1 MLMTHQAQATALG
14 ELLRR
19 DRLET
24 TSLVNLVDAVLE
36 CTEQLM
42 EWGDAQGAQALLDE
56 TLRRH
61 AALPIRQTMRL
72 QAQRLRTLALLHHD
86 HECLEQVQS
95 LLVRHKADHGAWPD
109 EYAAFRVLEATALWH
124 LNRTAEAIPR
134 LIAVREE
141 LLHRPDSLV
150 LARALT
156 ILSSCHINDGRWDRA
171 REYALEAWFV
181 ARRIGSPYQQGLALG
196 NLCIAERGR
205 CRYASS
211 IDAGEEAVALLDGIG
226 ATVRA
231 GHVRRSLAI
240 TQFRRGRL
248 DEASRTLD
256 GIVGSTG
263 TADHREQARYTTLLR
278 ALLDTQAGRFDE
290 ARARLAP
297 PTEPIACLKESRPEM
312 LRLEYL
318 GDVALEEGDVHA
330 ALVQYEALLP
340 HALALVPR
348 GDIVAELRRRRAEC
362 WSHMGRHADAYDEA
376 RAGIDLCLELG
387 DRYEEAAIWRTLA
400 TSAAAL
406 GRADEARQ
414 HFTHAFAIHDDLET
428 PYEWGRLWLAYG
440 DWLAGPHAG
449 AYASI
454 DGAREAYRAAA
465 EHFERVG
472 APHRLT
478 EARQRIASL
487 ADRVADEGLFAAGL
501 HEPPRPRRRPSLD
514 RELQRRVQWAHDTF
528 GLVTRHAPMLDLLEQ
543 VSRVAASDIPV
554 LVLGES
560 GTGKELIARGVHGQ
574 SGRTGRLVEVNCSA
588 VPAAMME
595 AEFFGSVHGSYTGS
609 MRDRAGLFEE
619 AHDGSIFLD
628 EVGEMSVDLQAKLL
642 RFLETG
648 EVRRIGAN
656 AGREVDSRLIAATN
670 REASRMQAGEGFRQ
684 DLYYRLAHA
693 VFTLP
698 PLRARGDDAALL
710 VDHFLEEF
718 QTRERKKVTLART
731 VRERLEGHTW
741 PGNVRELRAL
751 MQRLVVMAS
760 DGQVIT
766 PRDLPHLES
775 GETPRNFTEEIES
788 EEKTRIMAALERMH
802 YVKAEAARALRMSRT
817 TLLGKMKRYGIE
829 V

>member
-1 MLMTHQAQATALG
+1 MLMTHQAQATAIG

-19 DRLET
+19 DSIET
-24 TSLVNLVDAVLE
+24 ASLANLVDAVLD
-36 CTEQLM
+36 CSEQLM
-42 EWGDAQGAQALLDE
+42 EWGDAHGAQELLDE
-56 TLRRH
+56 TLQRQDSL
-61 AALPIRQTMRL
+61 AIRQTMRL
-72 QAQRLRTLALLHHD
+72 HAQRLRTLTLLHHD
-86 HECLEQVQS
+86 HECLEQVQA
-95 LLVRHKADHGAWPD
+95 LLVRHKADHGAWPE
-109 EYAAFRVLEATALWH
+109 EYAALRILEATALWH

-134 LIAVREE
+134 LVAVREE

-150 LARALT
+150 LGRCLV

-171 REYALEAWFV
+171 REYALEAWLV
-181 ARRIGSPYQQGLALG
+181 ARRIGSPYQQGIALG

-211 IDAGEEAVALLDGIG
+211 IDAAHEAIALLESVG
-226 ATVRA
+226 AQVRA

-240 TQFRRGRL
+240 TLLRRGRL
-248 DEASRTLD
+248 DEASRVASEIL
-256 GIVGSTG
+256 GIAST
-263 TADHREQARYTTLLR
+263 TDHRVQMRYATLLR
-278 ALLDTQAGRFDE
+278 ALIDTQAGRFDD
-290 ARARLAP
+290 ARAKLAP
-297 PTEPIACLKESRPEM
+297 PAEPIACLKESRPEM

-318 GDVALEEGDVHA
+318 GDVALEEGHTHA
-330 ALVQYEALLP
+330 ALAQYEALLP

-362 WSHMGRHADAYDEA
+362 WLSMGRHADAYDEA

-387 DRYEEAAIWRTLA
+387 DRYEEAATWRTLA
-400 TSAAAL
+400 ASAAAL
-406 GRADEARQ
+406 GRPDEARQ
-414 HFTHAFAIHDDLET
+414 HFTHAFAIYDDLET

-440 DWLAGPHAG
+440 DWLAGPHAA
-449 AYASI
+449 AYASLE
-454 DGAREAYRAAA
+454 GAREAYRAAV

-472 APHRLT
+472 APHRVA
-478 EARQRIASL
+478 EARQRSAAL
-487 ADRVADEGLFAAGL
+487 ADRVADEGLFAGGL

-543 VSRVAASDIPV
+543 VSRVSASDIPV

-656 AGREVDSRLIAATN
+656 AGRAVDSRLIAATN

-710 VDHFLEEF
+710 VDHFLELF
-718 QTRERKKVTLART
+718 QTRERKRVTLSRQ
-731 VRERLEGHTW
+731 VRERLERHTW

-751 MQRLVVMAS
+751 MQRLVVMAA
-760 DGQVIT
+760 DGAVIT

-788 EEKTRIMAALERMH
+788 EEKSRIIAALERMH
-802 YVKAEAARALRMSRT
+802 YVKADAARSLRMSRT

-829 V
+829 A

>member
-1 MLMTHQAQATALG
+1 MLMTHQAQATAIG

-19 DRLET
+19 DALAT
-24 TSLVNLVDAVLE
+24 TSLPNLVDAVLE

-42 EWGDAQGAQALLDE
+42 EWGDADAASKLIDDALAKGE
-56 TLRRH
+56 
-61 AALPIRQTMRL
+61 ALPARQRMQL
-72 QAQRLRTLALLHHD
+72 QVQRLRVAVLMHQD
-86 HECLEQVQS
+86 RECLEQS
-95 LLVRHKADHGAWPD
+95 RALLLQHQGSHASWPD
-109 EYAAFRVLEATALWH
+109 EYAALRVIEATALFH

-141 LLHRPDSLV
+141 LLNRPDSLV
-150 LARALT
+150 LARCLV

-171 REYALEAWFV
+171 REYALESWFV
-181 ARRIGSPYQQGLALG
+181 ARRIGSALQQGVALG

-211 IDAGEEAVALLDGIG
+211 TDAAHEAIALLDGVG
-226 ATVRA
+226 ATLRA
-231 GHVRRSLAI
+231 SHVRRSLAI
-240 TQFRRGRL
+240 TLFRRGRL
-248 DEASRTLD
+248 DEARRAAAEILDVATTL
-256 GIVGSTG
+256 G
-263 TADHREQARYTTLLR
+263 HRVHARYATLLR
-278 ALLDTQAGRFDE
+278 ALIDLQTGHFDE
-290 ARARLAP
+290 ARARLAAP
-297 PTEPIACLKESRPEM
+297 AEPIACLKESRPEM

-318 GDVALEEGDVHA
+318 GDVALEQGDTHA
-330 ALVQYEALLP
+330 ALAQYEALLP

-348 GDIVAELRRRRAEC
+348 GDIIAELRRRRAEC
-362 WSHMGRHADAYDEA
+362 WLVMGRYADAYDEA

-387 DRYEEAAIWRTLA
+387 DRYEEAATWRTLA
-400 TSAAAL
+400 ASAAAL
-406 GRADEARQ
+406 GRPDEARE
-414 HFTHAFAIHDDLET
+414 HFTHAFAIYDDLET

-449 AYASI
+449 AYASL
-454 DGAREAYRAAA
+454 DGAREAYRVAA

-472 APHRLT
+472 APHRLA
-478 EARQRIASL
+478 EARQRITAL
-487 ADRVADEGLFAAGL
+487 ADRVTDEGLFARGL

-528 GLVTRHAPMLDLLEQ
+528 GVVTRHVPMLDLLEQ

-609 MRDRAGLFEE
+609 MRDRTGLFEE

-648 EVRRIGAN
+648 EVRRIGDN
-656 AGREVDSRLIAATN
+656 SGRSVDSRLIAATN
-670 REASRMQAGEGFRQ
+670 RDAGRMQAGDGFRQ

-698 PLRARGDDAALL
+698 PLRTRGDDAALL
-710 VDHFLEEF
+710 VDHFLEVF
-718 QTRERKKVTLART
+718 QTREHKRVTLARS
-731 VRERLEGHTW
+731 VRDRLERHTW

-751 MQRLVVMAS
+751 VQRLVVMAT

-788 EEKTRIMAALERMH
+788 EEKSRIIAALERMH
-802 YVKAEAARALRMSRT
+802 YVKADAARSLRMSRT

-829 V
+829 A